1 MALFLKAVRV
11 LLILAALVIAA
22 APPAVLINLL
32 AGGTGYGLC
41 EEGLAGCDTGFA
53 AGPAL
58 ALRVFIGL
66 FLVTVGVRLVSRIIA
81 RLEGQQRRDEE
92 AAYYDDFSDLQ
103 DPPTTA
109 SANCSG
115 HRPAGLVRIDQERQ
129 PGGASSSM
137 VWLTR

>member
-81 RLEGQQRRDEE
+81 RLEGQQRRGEE
-92 AAYYDDFSDLQ
+92 AAYYDDDFSDLQ
-103 DPPTTA
+103 DPA
-109 SANCSG
+109 DD
-115 HRPAGLVRIDQERQ
+115 RIGELFR
-129 PGGASSSM
+129 
-137 VWLTR
+137 T